1 MRLLIYIMIV
11 AGSGLMV
18 YNIIRYGTFVKNT
31 RDLSAQSTKSGMLI
45 VPLLLLVFFLIGYV
59 AVGVS
64 GVANLLMA
72 SILLGGSIFVFLLL
86 MVMFSIIRHLRDTDQ
101 VLSHR
106 YEEMRAELAA
116 LTRDSLAAFLVN
128 LTRDEV
134 EDRGGEY
141 LYDSDYATD
150 VYSELLRARAEY
162 VLESDYAGAEQS
174 IFRREELLRRYQE
187 GQTSVSRVLLVRRR
201 DGEACYVRFEATL
214 SKMPVTGDVVA
225 FIVENPCNEAVV
237 QRTLLEDVLMD
248 QYDRIAYLVDGKYR
262 VIISNAGKKAGLL
275 LPDDEEDTYES
286 LYLNNIL
293 PAMIREGEAAAGPN
307 PLRLSVID
315 KALAGNRVYDVNA
328 PFFLDGQKRYKHI
341 VFYRIDKASKFYL
354 MLVSDSTSIQ
364 EEQAAGNRR
373 LTDALAEAV
382 RAKNARSSFF
392 ARVSHD
398 LRKPVEGILSCAAR
412 ASETED
418 PAEVRS
424 CMEQIGASGRR
435 LETLLDD
442 LFAMSSVDSG
452 EMELEEKP
460 VDLRAF
466 AEEIMEHFAGVR
478 PEKKLRFAADTANL
492 RESVVFCDEARLRR
506 VLGRLLENSCAFAPE
521 GTDISLSVVQ
531 GEESGDG
538 RVDYRFCIR
547 NRGTAIPADAMN
559 SIFEENGWAGIG
571 EREELPGVGLGM
583 AVAKA
588 FVDAM
593 GGTIRISSGE
603 DGDTRVVIDFAFRPA
618 PRAAEAEAPAES
630 PAAEALHVLLVDDN
644 ELNREIGELMLTGEG
659 WTVVLAADGAEAVK
673 AVDEAPSGAF
683 DLVLMDVNMPVMNG
697 CEATA
702 AIRAMADPKKAA
714 LPIIALTAGSMEES
728 SGEAA
733 AAGMSG
739 FASKPIDP
747 EVIRRELAR
756 IRSASGS

>member
-1 MRLLIYIMIV
+1 MIV

-315 KALAGNRVYDVNA
+315 KALAENRVYDVSA

-341 VFYRIDKASKFYL
+341 VFYRIDMASKFYL
-354 MLVSDSTSIQ
+354 MLVSDSTSLQ
-364 EEQAAGNRR
+364 EEQAASNRR
-373 LTDALAEAV
+373 LTDALADAV
-382 RAKNARSSFF
+382 HAKNARSVFF

-398 LRKPVEGILSCAAR
+398 LHKPVEGILHCAAR
-412 ASETED
+412 ASASED
-418 PAEVRS
+418 PAEVRG

-435 LETLLDD
+435 LETLLED
-442 LFAMSSVDSG
+442 LFAMSSIDSG
-452 EMELEEKP
+452 EMALEEKP

-466 AEEIMEHFAGVR
+466 AAEIMEHFAGVR
-478 PEKKLRFAADTANL
+478 PEKKLRLAANTAEL
-492 RESVVFCDEARLRR
+492 RENVVFCDEERLRR

-603 DGDTRVVIDFAFRPA
+603 DGDTRVAIDFAFRPA
-618 PRAAEAEAPAES
+618 PPAAKAETPEET
-630 PAAEALHVLLVDDN
+630 PVAEALHVLLVDDN

-702 AIRAMADPKKAA
+702 AIRAMADPRKAA
-714 LPIIALTAGSMEES
+714 LPIIALTAGSAEES
-728 SGEAA
+728 AGEAA

-747 EVIRRELAR
+747 EAIRRELAR
-756 IRSASGS
+756 IRSASET

>member
-315 KALAGNRVYDVNA
+315 KALAENRVYDVSA

-341 VFYRIDKASKFYL
+341 VFYRIDMASKFYL
-354 MLVSDSTSIQ
+354 MLVSDSTSLQ
-364 EEQAAGNRR
+364 EEQAASNRR
-373 LTDALAEAV
+373 LTDALADAV
-382 RAKNARSSFF
+382 HAKNARSVFF

-398 LRKPVEGILSCAAR
+398 LHKPVEGILHCAAR
-412 ASETED
+412 ASASED
-418 PAEVRS
+418 PAEVRG

-435 LETLLDD
+435 LETLLED
-442 LFAMSSVDSG
+442 LFAMSSIDSG
-452 EMELEEKP
+452 EMALEEKP

-466 AEEIMEHFAGVR
+466 AAEIMEHFAGVR
-478 PEKKLRFAADTANL
+478 PEKKLRLAANTAEL
-492 RESVVFCDEARLRR
+492 RENVVFCDEERLRR

-603 DGDTRVVIDFAFRPA
+603 DGDTRVAIDFAFRPA
-618 PRAAEAEAPAES
+618 PPAAKAETPEET
-630 PAAEALHVLLVDDN
+630 PVAEALHVLLVDDN

-702 AIRAMADPKKAA
+702 AIRAMADPRKAA
-714 LPIIALTAGSMEES
+714 LPIIALTAGSAEES
-728 SGEAA
+728 AGEAA

-747 EVIRRELAR
+747 EAIRRELAR
-756 IRSASGS
+756 IRSASET